1 MMWEPARNS
10 PYAQYDCKAACEIL
24 HKCENDRCM
33 VLDRSRYGQI
43 IKLVGLANVQAMH
56 IMFYVYD
63 CKTAGFKQPLGTVQ
77 L

>member
-1 MMWEPARNS
+1 MWEPGGTARRPS
-10 PYAQYDCKAACEIL
+10 TTAKQPEKSRISVKMTTY
-24 HKCENDRCM
+24 M
-33 VLDRSRYGQI
+33 VLDRSRYGPI
-43 IKLVGLANVQAMH
+43 IKLVGLANVQAMN